1 MVVQWNYPVIHK
13 RRHFFC
19 NLPHFV
25 GGLKSIGVGLGISGN
40 QLRNTS
46 KSLRHGLNTIH
57 NTVLF
62 IDVNQ
67 LEPPMQQQLNQM
79 NPNQMNPNPMPTM
92 TPNVSGRELCLL
104 EIHLPIW
111 FWSLDYMNHSD
122 LTALQ
127 ALSQLTPS
135 AISALTQL
143 AASGFSGLNSL
154 SGSWSENVP
163 SSKEL
168 CSIQFI

>member
-1 MVVQWNYPVIHK
+1 MVVQWNYRVRDK
-13 RRHFFC
+13 RRHSFHKLF
-19 NLPHFV
+19 PFV

-46 KSLRHGLNTIH
+46 KSLRQGVNT
-57 NTVLF
+57 NRTTVPF
-62 IDVNQ
+62 VDVNQ
-67 LEPPMQQQLNQM
+67 LEPPMQQQISQM

-92 TPNVSGRELCLL
+92 TPNVSGRGLWLL
-104 EIHLPIW
+104 VTHLPIW

-163 SSKEL
+163 ASNE
-168 CSIQFI
+168 